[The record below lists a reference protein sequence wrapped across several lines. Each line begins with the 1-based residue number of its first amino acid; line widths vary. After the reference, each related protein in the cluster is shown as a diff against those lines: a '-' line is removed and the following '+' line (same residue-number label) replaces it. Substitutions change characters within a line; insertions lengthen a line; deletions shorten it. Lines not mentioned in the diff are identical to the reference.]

1 MFFVIGVD
9 PETGHK
15 FTEVADNID
24 EAKFVKDRLN
34 DLGVY
39 EVYITKEVD
48 IGEEEKNYYASLAT
62 VEMVDISTK

>member
-1 MFFVIGVD
+1 MFFVIGAD

-15 FTEVADNID
+15 FTETASNID

-34 DLGVY
+34 DIGVD

-48 IGEEEKNYYASLAT
+48 IGEEEANYYASMAAIQ
-62 VEMVDISTK
+62 MVDISTK